1 MARIPM
7 GNFGNAMP
15 QVERIRMPE
24 NQTGQMIAGALQNVS
39 QVAGQRAEKIDK
51 QQQEAEISAKRLE
64 LYNNDLAEKEAKIKL
79 DDVLTTEM
87 AEQVTLLKNDVSN
100 GVKTADVANQTF
112 KTWSDTRYKEL
123 ETELPG
129 HAQQNLKNYWSSNI
143 NQQQAGFLPLQLR
156 ADVQKGAVMA
166 DRYGEIATRL
176 DRTKGRE
183 YLESNLTT
191 LNLSEAD
198 KQARIYGYESGRDQL
213 SIDDRVTVALQGKDV
228 ASLQGLMTDLD
239 GGKFGHLDGKQIQQ
253 NKDRVLSRIDSL
265 NTQLKA
271 EANKRESEAGKY
283 LNEYKTN
290 VLTGRAQDAEYEA
303 NIGQL
308 VSGTEQ
314 ETEFKFLQK
323 QSVNFQKFA
332 HKSTSEQQALINE
345 QKAKMKNSSSASAAD
360 DEKILNAYESIY
372 KDKLQTA
379 KTNPNQT
386 VREAGLKVNE
396 LGGMLL
402 KTDANSWI
410 DGAVENGVSQLALKD
425 ANITLRP
432 ISAEDLPEAKKEF
445 DAMGVDQKLN
455 FIGGLISKS
464 KGIKNGAS
472 IWGATLGQLGAGD
485 QNYIAAG
492 LAKMNNYGSTAGRP
506 LATSIVNGTQLLK
519 NKQLV
524 MPKDAELKAEF
535 NKYTGNTM
543 TGSTAN
549 NMYNVFRAVYAD
561 TMNAR
566 NLQHAKSDELPEKD
580 VLKFALE
587 SATGGVYQQS
597 GSFTNYGG
605 GKLKDWKVSMPYG
618 MKEESFQN
626 RIDAGYASVSH
637 HTGISESELKTLRLR
652 QSSSRTKKGELQ
664 YDLLDERGKSL
675 VVDGVAWRIKMNG
688 VDR

>member
-39 QVAGQRAEKIDK
+39 QVAGQRAETIDK

-271 EANKRESEAGKY
+271 EANKRESEAGK
-283 LNEYKTN
+283 LLSDFKSQ
-290 VLTGRAQDAEYEA
+290 LFTGRMLDDDYVGNVKLATR
-303 NIGQL
+303 N
-308 VSGTEQ
+308 TEQ
-314 ETEFKFLQK
+314 AIEFDFLEK
-323 QSVNFQKFA
+323 LLPRFQKFG
-332 HKSTSEQQALINE
+332 KLQTTEMGEQINLL
-345 QKAKMKNSSSASAAD
+345 KADMKNSSSSDAVT
-360 DEKILNAYESIY
+360 DEKILNTLESIY
-372 KDKLQTA
+372 KEKLQTA

-396 LGGMLL
+396 LGGVLL
-402 KTDANSWI
+402 KTDVNSWI

-524 MPKDAELKAEF
+524 MPKDADLKAEF

-543 TGSTAN
+543 TGTTAN

-561 TMNAR
+561 TMDAR
-566 NLQHAKSDELPEKD
+566 NLQHAKSDEIPNIE
-580 VLKFALE
+580 VLKFALA
-587 SATGGVYQQS
+587 SSTGGVHQQS

-605 GKLKDWKVSMPYG
+605 GNMEKWKVSMPYG
-618 MKEESFQN
+618 MTDDAFES
-626 RIDAGYASVSH
+626 RIDAGYASISH
-637 HTGISESELKTLRLR
+637 NTGISESELKTLRLR
-652 QSSSRTKKGELQ
+652 QSSSRTKTGELQ
-664 YDLLDERGKSL
+664 YDLLDERGKPL